1 MDTPTKKRD
10 IKLFDY
16 EGLLDK
22 LDKIDSNVNSEDNDI
37 NVAEAVKRLR
47 ECRGMSRKEFCK
59 YIGVPYRT
67 LQDWELGNRSMPPYM
82 LRLLAYAVLFDIL
95 PRDNDS

>member
-22 LDKIDSNVNSEDNDI
+22 LDRIDSNEKNEDNNI

-67 LQDWELGNRSMPPYM
+67 L
-82 LRLLAYAVLFDIL
+82 
-95 PRDNDS
+95 